1 MYAPPA
7 PSQCGRQDLSALNT
21 ARELYHTYLRIHA
34 NKAQQPLGVV
44 LHRISFRAKLL
55 FRDAPVLLPEE
66 YFFSFQ
72 QLQGNQLQGS
82 K

>member
-7 PSQCGRQDLSALNT
+7 PSQLGRQDLSALNT
-21 ARELYHTYLRIHA
+21 ARELYQTYVRIHA
-34 NKAQQPLGVV
+34 GKGQQPLGVV
-44 LHRISFRAKLL
+44 LHRISFQGKLL

-66 YFFSFQ
+66 SFFSFQ
-72 QLQGNQLQGS
+72 QLQGNQLPGS

>member
-7 PSQCGRQDLSALNT
+7 PSQLGRQDISALNT
-21 ARELYHTYLRIHA
+21 ARELYQTYLRIHA

-44 LHRISFRAKLL
+44 LHRISFRGKLL

-72 QLQGNQLQGS
+72 QLQGNQLLGA

>member
-7 PSQCGRQDLSALNT
+7 PSQLGRQDLSALNT
-21 ARELYHTYLRIHA
+21 ARELYQTYLRIHA
-34 NKAQQPLGVV
+34 HKAQQPLGVV
-44 LHRISFRAKLL
+44 LHRISFRGKLL

-72 QLQGNQLQGS
+72 QLQGNQLPGA